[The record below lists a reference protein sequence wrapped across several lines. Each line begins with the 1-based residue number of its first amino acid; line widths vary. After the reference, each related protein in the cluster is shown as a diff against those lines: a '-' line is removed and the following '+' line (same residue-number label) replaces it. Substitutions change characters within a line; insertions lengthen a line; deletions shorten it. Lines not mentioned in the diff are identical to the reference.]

1 MTEEN
6 DDGTDTGTLV
16 DEDDVEDDGTDSGT
30 LVDKDDVEDDGTDS
44 GTLVD
49 EDIQHLPD
57 IDSIIEDGSSSSMKR
72 VGKNLRID
80 LNEEHITPKKRHRR
94 G

>member
-1 MTEEN
+1 MTEEKDDGTDVRIDENLQQN

-16 DEDDVEDDGTDSGT
+16 DEDDVEDDGTDT
-30 LVDKDDVEDDGTDS
+30 

-80 LNEEHITPKKRHRR
+80 LNEEHITPKKKHRR